1 MSTVPLIDIAPFLHG
16 NPDDKRRVAREIDR
30 VCREIGF
37 FFLDGHG
44 ITEAQFSEIY
54 DVSKAYFRLEAT
66 AKAAVAQPAPD
77 VVRGYI
83 GYGAAA
89 LADTLG
95 EATPPDLK
103 ESFSAG
109 PVDVPAGE
117 PYYTLPRAR
126 AHFAPNRWPARPSEF
141 GTIWTR
147 YYRAM
152 TGLAADMMRLFAL
165 ALDLPEGFFDDKID
179 RHIAILGAM
188 YYPDQAVPP
197 EPGQLRAGAHTD
209 FTTLTILR
217 PDAAPGGL
225 QVMTKAGDW
234 APVKAPPGTFVVNI
248 GDLMARWTNDRWVST
263 LHRVVNPPP
272 DARLGSERLS
282 VGFLHETNYDTLVE
296 CLPSCQSPENPPK
309 YPPVLAGEHLYTQ
322 FTRQARNADP
332 GETSAGTAS

>member
-103 ESFSAG
+103 ESFSAW

-117 PYYTLPRAR
+117 PYYTSPRAR

-282 VGFLHETNYDTLVE
+282 VGFFHETNYDTLVE